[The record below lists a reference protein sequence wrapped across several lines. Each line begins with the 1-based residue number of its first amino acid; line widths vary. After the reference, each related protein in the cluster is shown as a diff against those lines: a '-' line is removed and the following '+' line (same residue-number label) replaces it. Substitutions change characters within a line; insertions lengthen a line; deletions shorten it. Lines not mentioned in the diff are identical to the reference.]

1 MCYSNRLNL
10 AVSDFLVVYQEK
22 TKIFLTKRDP
32 VEHKRRGEFINES
45 ELVSFWF
52 SHVYDRCG
60 SVISLVQIL
69 VSFV

>member
-1 MCYSNRLNL
+1 M
-10 AVSDFLVVYQEK
+10 
-22 TKIFLTKRDP
+22 
-32 VEHKRRGEFINES
+32 EHKRRGEFINES